1 MASKENNI
9 INPTLSSLMES
20 QANAKPA
27 FQSIMSFTTLATQI
41 AEICG
46 KNRLPDYGAVF
57 KPFSGSEWMKS
68 LEKMGNLAST
78 SKWFVD
84 LSKMK
89 PILPSIHK
97 PLFGTSL
104 STLYTLEEQTSQMAK
119 DLGIQNFTSVASQ
132 ISAINDLFSP
142 KTAGIKELIA
152 PTRMLDD
159 LKVLAT
165 KTHQSIVDAGGLSA
179 WQLGLLDS
187 ASFMVDRQIGWA
199 SQFYTSVFDEEVLS
213 EMVEWDFQPAS
224 VNTIS
229 LLPEDLED
237 EKKKKQDITTEEAL
251 ELSTVYRL
259 AEKGK
264 RIINKIVDINNM
276 CERSGHKPLFK
287 YTGAALNTAASMG
300 GTVCTSKESFGII
313 VDGLYF
319 LFYENLERIKGLV
332 TDAAVRNEDVYQCIF
347 RVKDMR
353 TDIRHDYE
361 HGPESSIRKK
371 TMEIGKSYSHYTG
384 KPVLTS
390 KADFLRTQEMM
401 YDEFDSVINHLQGML
416 VR

>member
-1 MASKENNI
+1 MATKEDNI
-9 INPTLSSLMES
+9 INPTLSSLIES
-20 QANAKPA
+20 QTNAKPA
-27 FQSIMSFTTLATQI
+27 IQSLLNFTSLATQI
-41 AEICG
+41 AETCG

-57 KPFSGSEWMKS
+57 KPFIGSEWMKS

-89 PILPSIHK
+89 PIFPSVNK
-97 PLFGTSL
+97 PLFGSSL
-104 STLYTLEEQTSQMAK
+104 STLYKLEEQTSQMAK

-132 ISAINDLFSP
+132 ISAINDLFS
-142 KTAGIKELIA
+142 TQTVGIKELLA

-159 LKVLAT
+159 LQLLAT
-165 KTHQSIVDAGGLSA
+165 KTHQSIVDAGSLSA

-187 ASFMVDRQIGWA
+187 ASFMVDRQIDWA
-199 SQFYTSVFDEEVLS
+199 SQFYTSVFDEEALS
-213 EMVEWDFQPAS
+213 EMDEWDIQPAS

-237 EKKKKQDITTEEAL
+237 EKKKKRDITTEEAL

-264 RIINKIVDINNM
+264 RIINKIVDLNNM
-276 CERSGHKPLFK
+276 CERSGQKPLFK

-332 TDAAVRNEDVYQCIF
+332 TDASVRNEEVYQCIF
-347 RVKDMR
+347 RVKDIR
-353 TDIRHDYE
+353 TDMRHDYE
-361 HGPESSIRKK
+361 HGPESGIRKK
-371 TMEIGKSYSHYTG
+371 TLEIGKTYSHYTG

-390 KADFLRTQEMM
+390 KSDFLRTQEMM
-401 YDEFDSVINHLQGML
+401 YDEFDSVVNHLQGM
-416 VR
+416 VVQ

>member
-57 KPFSGSEWMKS
+57 KPFNGGEWMKS

-89 PILPSIHK
+89 PIFPSVHK

-119 DLGIQNFTSVASQ
+119 GLGIKDFTSIASQ
-132 ISAINDLFSP
+132 LTAINDLFSTQ
-142 KTAGIKELIA
+142 TAGIKELLA

-159 LKVLAT
+159 LQLLAT
-165 KTHQSIVDAGGLSA
+165 KTHQSIVDAGSLSA

-199 SQFYTSVFDEEVLS
+199 SQFYTSVFDEEALS
-213 EMVEWDFQPAS
+213 EMDEWDIQPAS

-237 EKKKKQDITTEEAL
+237 EKRKKKDITTEEAL

-264 RIINKIVDINNM
+264 RIINKIVDLNNM
-276 CERSGHKPLFK
+276 CERSGQKPLFK

-332 TDAAVRNEDVYQCIF
+332 TDASVRNEEVYQCIF
-347 RVKDMR
+347 QVKDIR
-353 TDIRHDYE
+353 TDMRHDYE
-361 HGPESSIRKK
+361 HGPESGIRKK
-371 TMEIGKSYSHYTG
+371 TLEIGKSYSHYTG

-401 YDEFDSVINHLQGML
+401 YDEFDSMVSHLQGM
-416 VR
+416 VV

>member
-1 MASKENNI
+1 MASNEDNI
-9 INPTLSSLMES
+9 INPPLSSLIES
-20 QANAKPA
+20 QAKAKPA
-27 FQSIMSFTTLATQI
+27 MRSIMSFSSLATQI
-41 AEICG
+41 AETCG
-46 KNRLPDYGAVF
+46 KNHLPDYGAIF
-57 KPFSGSEWMKS
+57 KPFSGSGWMKR
-68 LEKMGNLAST
+68 LEKMGGLAST

-89 PILPSIHK
+89 PIFPSIHK
-97 PLFGTSL
+97 PLLGSNL
-104 STLYTLEEQTSQMAK
+104 STLYALEEQTSQMAK
-119 DLGIQNFTSVASQ
+119 DFGIENFTSVASQ
-132 ISAINDLFSP
+132 LSAINDLFSTQ
-142 KTAGIKELIA
+142 TAGIKELIA

-159 LKVLAT
+159 LQLLAT
-165 KTHQSIVDAGGLSA
+165 KTHQSIVDAGSLSA
-179 WQLGLLDS
+179 WQLGMLDS
-187 ASFMVDRQIGWA
+187 ASFMVDRQIDWA
-199 SQFYTSVFDEEVLS
+199 SQFYTLVFDEEALS
-213 EMVEWDFQPAS
+213 EMDEWDIQPAS

-229 LLPEDLED
+229 FLPEDLED
-237 EKKKKQDITTEEAL
+237 EKKKKRDITTEEAL

-264 RIINKIVDINNM
+264 RIINKIVDLNNM
-276 CERSGHKPLFK
+276 CERSGQKPLFK

-332 TDAAVRNEDVYQCIF
+332 TDAAVRNEEVYQCIF
-347 RVKDMR
+347 RVKDIR
-353 TDIRHDYE
+353 TDMRHDYE

-371 TMEIGKSYSHYTG
+371 TLEIGKSYSHYTG

-401 YDEFDSVINHLQGML
+401 YDEFDSMVNHLQGMV

>member
-1 MASKENNI
+1 MASKEDNT
-9 INPTLSSLMES
+9 INTTLSLLMES
-20 QANAKPA
+20 QVNAKSA
-27 FQSIMSFTTLATQI
+27 MQSIKSFTSLATQI

-57 KPFSGSEWMKS
+57 KPFSGSGWMKR
-68 LEKMGNLAST
+68 LEKMGGLAST

-89 PILPSIHK
+89 PIFPSIHK
-97 PLFGTSL
+97 PLLGSNL
-104 STLYTLEEQTSQMAK
+104 STLYALEEQTSQMAK
-119 DLGIQNFTSVASQ
+119 DFGIENFTSVASQ
-132 ISAINDLFSP
+132 LSAINDLFSTQ
-142 KTAGIKELIA
+142 TAGIKELIA
-152 PTRMLDD
+152 PTRMLGD
-159 LKVLAT
+159 LQLLAT
-165 KTHQSIVDAGGLSA
+165 KTHQSIVDAGSLSA
-179 WQLGLLDS
+179 WQLGMLDS
-187 ASFMVDRQIGWA
+187 ASFMVDRQIDWA
-199 SQFYTSVFDEEVLS
+199 SQFYTLVFDEEALS
-213 EMVEWDFQPAS
+213 EMDEWDIQPAS

-237 EKKKKQDITTEEAL
+237 EKKKKRDITTEEAL

-264 RIINKIVDINNM
+264 RIINKIVDLNNM
-276 CERSGHKPLFK
+276 CERSGQKPLFK

-332 TDAAVRNEDVYQCIF
+332 TDAAVRNEEVYQCIF
-347 RVKDMR
+347 RVKDIR
-353 TDIRHDYE
+353 TDMRHDYE

-371 TMEIGKSYSHYTG
+371 TLEIGKSYSHYTG

-401 YDEFDSVINHLQGML
+401 YDEFDSMVNHLQGMV

>member
-1 MASKENNI
+1 MTAKEDNLL
-9 INPTLSSLMES
+9 NPTLSSLIES
-20 QANAKPA
+20 QTNAKPA
-27 FQSIMSFTTLATQI
+27 IQSILSFTSLATQI
-41 AEICG
+41 AETCG
-46 KNRLPDYGAVF
+46 KNRLPDYGAIF
-57 KPFSGSEWMKS
+57 KPFSGNEWMKS
-68 LEKMGNLAST
+68 LEKMGSLATT

-89 PILPSIHK
+89 PIFPSIHR
-97 PLFGTSL
+97 PLYGSNL
-104 STLYTLEEQTSQMAK
+104 STLYTLEEQTSLMAK
-119 DLGIQNFTSVASQ
+119 DLGIENFTSIASQ
-132 ISAINDLFSP
+132 LSAINDLFSTQ
-142 KTAGIKELIA
+142 TAGIKELIA

-159 LKVLAT
+159 LRLLAT
-165 KTHQSIVDAGGLSA
+165 KTHQSIVDAGSLSA

-187 ASFMVDRQIGWA
+187 ASFMVDRQVDWA
-199 SQFYTSVFDEEVLS
+199 SQFYTSVFDEEALS
-213 EMVEWDFQPAS
+213 EMDEWDIQPAS

-237 EKKKKQDITTEEAL
+237 EKKKKRDITTEEAL

-264 RIINKIVDINNM
+264 RIINKIVDLNAL

-287 YTGAALNTAASMG
+287 YTGAALNSAASMG

-319 LFYENLERIKGLV
+319 LFYENLGRIKELV
-332 TDAAVRNEDVYQCIF
+332 TDAAVRKEDVYQCIF

-353 TDIRHDYE
+353 TDMRHDYE
-361 HGPESSIRKK
+361 HGPESSIKK
-371 TMEIGKSYSHYTG
+371 KNMEIGKSYSHYTG

-401 YDEFDSVINHLQGML
+401 YDEFDSVVNHLQGML